1 MSKSID
7 AALLQQDFITYCQ
20 INTRSDAASTTYPST
35 PGQTVLAKQLVTQLT
50 DLGLADV
57 ALHDDGFVHA
67 TLPANGSDA
76 EAIGFI
82 AHLDTADYAAEN
94 VKPQLHPNYDGS
106 PIIFDNGL
114 KLTVD
119 EFPKLKQYFGETLI
133 TSDGT
138 TLLGVDDKAG
148 IAAAVASARYLLAH
162 PEIKHGEI
170 RFGFGPDEEIGRGGK
185 HLDTK
190 IFNTKFAYTLDNGAL
205 GQMEF
210 ETFNGAEAKIEITG
224 TSVHPGEAKN
234 LMVNALTLAEKLDA
248 SLPQFERPEFTADH
262 EGFFALLHLSGSVDH
277 ASLYYI
283 IRDHNHDLFEGRK
296 ATLQKA
302 VAELNAT
309 LDRPRIQLTL
319 NDQYYNINDVLK
331 KDPTPYDLATKAI
344 KAVGLTPEAVP
355 FRGGTDGTFITYNGI
370 PTPNLFNGGI
380 NFHGPYEC
388 VSTEAMVKV
397 AETIVKVIELAA
409 E

>member
-35 PGQTVLAKQLVTQLT
+35 PGQTVLAKKLVTQLT
-50 DLGLADV
+50 ELGLSDV
-57 ALHDDGFVHA
+57 ALHEDGFVYA

-76 EAIGFI
+76 DPIGFI

-94 VKPQLHPNYDGS
+94 VKPLVHPNYDGN
-106 PIIFDNGL
+106 PIQFENGL

-190 IFNTKFAYTLDNGAL
+190 AFATKFAYTLDNGAL

-224 TSVHPGEAKN
+224 T
-234 LMVNALTLAEKLDA
+234 
-248 SLPQFERPEFTADH
+248 
-262 EGFFALLHLSGSVDH
+262 
-277 ASLYYI
+277 
-283 IRDHNHDLFEGRK
+283 
-296 ATLQKA
+296 
-302 VAELNAT
+302 
-309 LDRPRIQLTL
+309 
-319 NDQYYNINDVLK
+319 
-331 KDPTPYDLATKAI
+331 
-344 KAVGLTPEAVP
+344 
-355 FRGGTDGTFITYNGI
+355 
-370 PTPNLFNGGI
+370 
-380 NFHGPYEC
+380 
-388 VSTEAMVKV
+388 
-397 AETIVKVIELAA
+397 
-409 E
+409 